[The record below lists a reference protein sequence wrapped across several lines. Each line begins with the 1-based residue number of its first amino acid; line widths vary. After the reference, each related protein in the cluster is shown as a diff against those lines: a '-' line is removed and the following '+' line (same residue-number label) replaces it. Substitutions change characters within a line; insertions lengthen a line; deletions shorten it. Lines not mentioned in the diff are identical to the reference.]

1 MSKLGKLQASI
12 QPDGLSQ
19 PHYGAGDPVSGTVK
33 LVYLP
38 YSSVFKK
45 NVETAALFGPLRL
58 DVILSGRIR
67 IRIRRERSHALPTV
81 HDVALFAQ
89 KFSVYRGSFEPE
101 VGKDYTYPFTARFPQ
116 STEEVLPPTFGVLF
130 SDVPDIV
137 DVAVQ
142 YRLGVT
148 VEMPGIAI
156 DTVLPPL
163 EAQAGVHYELA
174 RPSMAFIDTSR
185 STFKLRTKIQNQHLL
200 PNDKQPTG
208 FKGKAKAMFAS
219 NDQFPTFVLD
229 IFCTDQ
235 RRIYP
240 GQQLK
245 FEITLRRDDSETT
258 APAVPAITLDSFRA
272 ELKGIT
278 LVDGSQRL
286 IGPPVSHSRTTVQ
299 SMVCESQLPI
309 SFSKANDY
317 STILTTNS
325 LRRHASSFN
334 HPKLSRTYTLKITM
348 QFTVAK
354 KSIKLVQDCPVVVV
368 PPPLDLQHE
377 VTAGPSRRAAYEEE
391 EEVLPTYEEAPAYE
405 DMNGAPTAA
414 ASGSITKVV

>member
-1 MSKLGKLQASI
+1 MSKLGKLQASVHLNGPSPI
-12 QPDGLSQ
+12 
-19 PHYGAGDPVSGTVK
+19 HYGPADPISGTVN

-45 NVETAALFGPLRL
+45 NVETAALFGPLHL

-81 HDVALFAQ
+81 HDVALFAL
-89 KFSVYRGSFEPE
+89 KFRVYRGSFEPE
-101 VGKDYTYPFTARFPQ
+101 VGKDYTYPFTASFPR
-116 STEEVLPPTFGVLF
+116 TEEMLPPTFAVLF

-156 DTVLPPL
+156 DTILPPL
-163 EAQAGVHYELA
+163 EAQAAVYYELA
-174 RPSMAFIDTSR
+174 RPSMALIGTSR
-185 STFKLRTKIQNQHLL
+185 TTFKLRTKIQNQYLL
-200 PNDKQPTG
+200 PSDQQPTG
-208 FKGKAKAMFAS
+208 FKGKAKAIFTS
-219 NDQFPTFVLD
+219 NEQFPTFVLD

-235 RRIYP
+235 QRIYP
-240 GQQLK
+240 GQQMK

-258 APAVPAITLDSFRA
+258 APAVPDITLDSFKA

-286 IGPPVSHSRTTVQ
+286 IGPPVSHSRNTVQ
-299 SMVCESQLPI
+299 SMLCETKLPI

-317 STILTTNS
+317 STTIITNQ

-334 HPKLSRTYTLKITM
+334 HAKLSRTYTLKIYM

-354 KSIKLVQDCPVVVV
+354 KSIKLVRDCPVVVV
-368 PPPLDLQHE
+368 PPPSDLQQE

-405 DMNGAPTAA
+405 DTNKSLARGAESKAENA
-414 ASGSITKVV
+414 F